1 MENKN
6 SLESKYK
13 TPLRKL
19 AEFFL
24 KSRDKWRSRALENGK
39 RIEFLKKKNRDL
51 ERSRNK
57 WKELAK
63 ELKSDIEDNDNDN
76 ENDEVL
82 EGELILKPSEAQ
94 KSKNLTTGNCRAKSH
109 VYSLEI
115 IMLGIQFII
124 TAHNSLRGAM
134 LVFSMLGEFFKIQMP
149 SWVTIQ
155 NWLLRVGLYNLQ
167 ASIENRTDWIFILD
181 NTVQVGTKKA
191 LVILGVSR
199 EHLKKVNFALKH
211 TDVRVL
217 DLLVSEKMRSE
228 SLRAR
233 KILGHP

>member
-63 ELKSDIEDNDNDN
+63 ELKSDIEDNDN
-76 ENDEVL
+76 ENGEVL

-94 KSKNLTTGNCRAKSH
+94 KSKKLTAGDCRAKSH
-109 VYSLEI
+109 VYSLE
-115 IMLGIQFII
+115 LI
-124 TAHNSLRGAM
+124 TAVRNYITSAALPGNFR
-134 LVFSMLGEFFKIQMP
+134 FSG
-149 SWVTIQ
+149 
-155 NWLLRVGLYNLQ
+155 
-167 ASIENRTDWIFILD
+167 
-181 NTVQVGTKKA
+181 
-191 LVILGVSR
+191 
-199 EHLKKVNFALKH
+199 
-211 TDVRVL
+211 
-217 DLLVSEKMRSE
+217 
-228 SLRAR
+228 
-233 KILGHP
+233 